1 MLFNSEGKAVQK
13 DQAKRSEFLES
24 LRSQVTIVTDKD
36 VKAGYDSKYIDSV
49 RENLLKT

>member
-1 MLFNSEGKAVQK
+1 MQK
-13 DQAKRSEFLES
+13 DQAKRSEFLDS

-36 VKAGYDSKYIDSV
+36 VKAGYDNKYIDSV